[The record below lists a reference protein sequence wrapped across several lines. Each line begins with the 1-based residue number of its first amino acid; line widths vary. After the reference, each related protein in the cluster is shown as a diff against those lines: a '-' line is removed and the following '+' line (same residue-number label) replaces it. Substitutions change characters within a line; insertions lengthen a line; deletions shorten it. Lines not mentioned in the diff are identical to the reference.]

1 MSDTTEKAKTPAA
14 GADPL
19 NFKDE
24 SNILRFV
31 RPSRWVSV
39 DIAGYPMLRMNW
51 VSSGLASL
59 VLWTFVIWALSAGVN
74 AAEEVKGWQAWIT
87 VNWTWLYIATQDV
100 WFIFIIYLLF
110 TKYKDV
116 KLGRDDEKPAFS
128 DYEWFSMLFACGI
141 GVGLYT
147 FGVAE
152 PMWYYRMNYYNPQKI
167 PIVNDDQRAQQAIF
181 ITLFHWGIH
190 GWIPYVLVAITLG
203 VICYRH
209 GRPMTIR
216 AAFYPL
222 LGENVNGLIGDLIDA
237 LSISCTTFGVCT
249 SLGLGVTTIAT
260 TIARLNS
267 DVNPNSDTTKGL
279 IIWIITGIAC
289 VSVVSGLKNGIRL
302 LSKITFSIGLI
313 FLFGLICVDD
323 PMFLMNSFVQSIG
336 HYLQWVTVV
345 GWDCDAWP
353 ALTGGLLG
361 NGKNGWVHDDGSWK
375 STAKGWAG
383 YALGRSGEHNII
395 DSVNTVAG
403 NPTQDFDAM
412 WGKRTGFY
420 FMDDWTIFYWGW
432 WISWA
437 PFVGMFIA
445 RISRGRTVGQL
456 IKGAFIAPVL
466 FGFFYLT
473 ILGSLGIKMQR
484 IAEMAIGTSSS
495 VDWSKGGGAV
505 DCGAFGY
512 SGSQLDPTT
521 AGYAAGKA
529 LQDAGYYPLSCRN
542 GPDHIL
548 DVVEPYGKLARP
560 FQALILIAVSL
571 YFITS
576 SDSGSYVDDL
586 ISAMGYE
593 NPPVLQKVYW
603 CFTEGALATALVYS
617 GGLKMVQ
624 AVSIVA
630 GFPYTLALNF
640 MCLSLWRAL
649 LDEGGDEEY
658 RRKRKSFNTCLFD
671 FLEAFKPLDAS
682 TSAPGAKDR
691 VLSALKNLIFPFQ
704 AIVKCKEAV
713 GADKNVAVFNGALVT
728 GLLWTFIG
736 LLASTGAK
744 ANTHGVAWLMFFIF
758 VFCVA
763 GIRRELREK
772 RNIIGGVMEDYTSV
786 MALWPFALAQMEHEA
801 DADDKMA

>member
-1 MSDTTEKAKTPAA
+1 
-14 GADPL
+14 
-19 NFKDE
+19 
-24 SNILRFV
+24 
-31 RPSRWVSV
+31 
-39 DIAGYPMLRMNW
+39 MLRINW
-51 VSSGLASL
+51 VSAGLASL
-59 VLWTFVIWALSAGVN
+59 VLWGFVIWALSAGVN
-74 AAEEVKGWQAWIT
+74 AATEVKGWQAWIT
-87 VNWTWLYIATQDV
+87 VNWTWLYILTQDV

-110 TKYKDV
+110 TKFKDV
-116 KLGRDDEKPAFS
+116 KLGRDDEEPAFS

-147 FGVAE
+147 YGVAE

-167 PIVNDDQRAQQAIF
+167 PITNDDQRAQQAIF

-203 VICYRH
+203 VVCYRH

-216 AAFYPL
+216 AAFFPL

-267 DVNPNSDTTKGL
+267 DVDPNSDTTKGL

-289 VSVVSGLKNGIRL
+289 GSVLMGLKNGIRV

-313 FLFGLICVDD
+313 FLGALYALDD
-323 PMFLMNSFVQSIG
+323 PMFLLSSVTQSIG
-336 HYLQWVTVV
+336 HYLQWITVV

-353 ALTGGLLG
+353 ILTQGLLG
-361 NGKNGWVHDDGSWK
+361 AGTNGWTHDDGSWK
-375 STAKGWAG
+375 TTAKSWAG
-383 YALGRSGEHNII
+383 YALGKSNEHNVI
-395 DSVNTVAG
+395 DAVRATAG
-403 NPTQDFDAM
+403 GELDATAM
-412 WGKRTGFY
+412 WGKRTYFG

-456 IKGAFIAPVL
+456 IKGAFIAPIL
-466 FGFFYLT
+466 FGFVYLT
-473 ILGSLGIKMQR
+473 TLGSLGIKMQR
-484 IAEMAIGTSSS
+484 VAESAIGTSSS
-495 VDWSKGGGAV
+495 VDWSGNSV
-505 DCGAFGY
+505 DCDAFGY
-512 SGSQLDPTT
+512 GTT
-521 AGYAAGKA
+521 KMLNMTSAGYAAGKQ

-542 GPDHIL
+542 GSDHIL

-560 FQALILIAVSL
+560 LQTLILIAVSL

-640 MCLSLWRAL
+640 MCISLWRAL
-649 LDEGGDEEY
+649 LDEDENEEH

-671 FLEAFKPLDAS
+671 FLEAFKPDTA
-682 TSAPGAKDR
+682 TSNAPNAR
-691 VLSALKNLIFPFQ
+691 ERTICALKNFIFPYES
-704 AIVKCKEAV
+704 IVKCKRAT
-713 GADKNVAVFNGALVT
+713 GASEQIAMIHGGTIT

-736 LLASTGAK
+736 LLASTKAGAN
-744 ANTHGVAWLMFFIF
+744 AHGVAWLMFFIF

-763 GIRRELREK
+763 SIRRELRTA
-772 RNIIGGVMEDYTSV
+772 RNIIGGAMEDFCSV
-786 MALWPFALAQMEHEA
+786 GALFPFALAQMEHEA
-801 DADDKMA
+801 ECIEKMA

>member
-1 MSDTTEKAKTPAA
+1 MLTSKRRLHNNRLT
-14 GADPL
+14 L
-19 NFKDE
+19 F
-24 SNILRFV
+24 LQ
-31 RPSRWVSV
+31 
-39 DIAGYPMLRMNW
+39 MLRMNW

-59 VLWTFVIWALSAGVN
+59 VLWTFVIWALSAGIN

-116 KLGRDDEKPAFS
+116 KLGRDDEEPAFS

-147 FGVAE
+147 YGVAE

-167 PIVNDDQRAQQAIF
+167 PITNDDQRAQQAIF

-203 VICYRH
+203 VVCYRH

-216 AAFYPL
+216 AGFYPL

-267 DVNPNSDTTKGL
+267 NVNPDSDTTKGL

-289 VSVVSGLKNGIRL
+289 VSVISGLKNGIRI

-313 FLFGLICVDD
+313 FLFGLFCVDD
-323 PMFLMNSFVQSIG
+323 PMFLLNSFVQSIG

-345 GWDCDAWP
+345 GWDCDTWP
-353 ALTGGLLG
+353 SLTGGLLS
-361 NGKNGWVHDDGSWK
+361 NGKNGWTHDDGTWK
-375 STAKGWAG
+375 TTAKGWAG

-395 DSVNTVAG
+395 DSVHTVAG
-403 NPTQDFDAM
+403 NPTQDFDTM

-456 IKGAFIAPVL
+456 IKGAFVAPCL

-484 IAEMAIGTSSS
+484 VAEMAIGTSAS
-495 VDWSKGGGAV
+495 VDWSKGSGSV
-505 DCGAFGY
+505 DCDAFGY
-512 SGSQLDPTT
+512 ASNKLSST
-521 AGYAAGKA
+521 ATGYAAGKA
-529 LQDAGYYPLSCRN
+529 LQDQGYYPLSCRR

-560 FQALILIAVSL
+560 FQALILIAVCL

-649 LDEGGDEEY
+649 LDEGGDEAH

-671 FLEAFKPLDAS
+671 FLEVFKPLDAGAN
-682 TSAPGAKDR
+682 APGAQER
-691 VLSALKNLIFPFQ
+691 ALCSLKNLIFPYE
-704 AIVKCKEAV
+704 AIVKCKEAI
-713 GADKNVAVFNGALVT
+713 GSNKNVAMLNGAVVT

-736 LLASTGAK
+736 LLASTGAE

-763 GIRRELREK
+763 NIRRELREK
-772 RNIIGGVMEDYTSV
+772 RNIIGGVMEDFTSV
-786 MALWPFALAQMEHEA
+786 MALWPFAIAQMEHEA